1 MITWLRI
8 AALLGVVVLVYIVP
22 IDAHEFTDK
31 SGKLKVEGTLVAID
45 DKEVVIKLDSPAK
58 GRELL
63 AIAIDQLSEEDQ
75 KWIRSAESQD
85 ALASAGERNSWTL
98 RNGTVVVGK
107 IVDFTRREVS
117 MQRRRGRFYVNDR
130 LFDNLPEIDRKI
142 IPRIVQEFDKQPM
155 ETDAQ
160 FQNWILAQRINVR
173 TFTFDGVLMELTNG
187 DEYAIPFFLFQESE
201 LRLLQPHWEE
211 WLKAHTDTVN
221 REAAIEQ
228 ERQHALYLQ
237 SQAAAYQQNRA
248 EMAQIARLQLQMTA
262 VAAGVVDMWEVFMFP
277 LPGTPSYPIS
287 VVVMARNS
295 DVASQ
300 MALAQ
305 NPGFS
310 VGPARRLNGRF
321 RW

>member
-1 MITWLRI
+1 M
-8 AALLGVVVLVYIVP
+8 
-22 IDAHEFTDK
+22 
-31 SGKLKVEGTLVAID
+31 
-45 DKEVVIKLDSPAK
+45 
-58 GRELL
+58 
-63 AIAIDQLSEEDQ
+63 
-75 KWIRSAESQD
+75 
-85 ALASAGERNSWTL
+85 
-98 RNGTVVVGK
+98 
-107 IVDFTRREVS
+107 
-117 MQRRRGRFYVNDR
+117 NDR

-142 IPRIVQEFDKQPM
+142 ISRIVQEFDKQPM

-211 WLKAHTDTVN
+211 WLKAHMDTVN

-310 VGPARRLNGRF
+310 VGPARKLNGRF
-321 RW
+321 RR